1 MEPISSEKWK
11 QIEALL
17 DEALDLPAAERTMFL
32 EEASQDDAALRKL
45 LMEFW
50 HAGGKAET
58 FLEGNVPADV
68 VQVIQQ
74 LSEEDAYGPPPTR
87 GMRFG
92 EYRLEEEVGRGGMS
106 VVYRAVRADGQFD
119 HTVAVKILKRGM
131 DTDQLVRRFMAERQI
146 LAGLQ
151 HANIARLLDG
161 GATDDGRPY
170 LIMEFVQGVPITDY
184 CDNAKLDIH
193 SRLDL
198 FKKVAEAVAFAHRNL
213 IVHRDLKPSNILV
226 TDDGEVKLL
235 DFGIAKV
242 LSEDVD
248 ETLLALT
255 MQGGRVMTPEY
266 AAPEQIFGE
275 PITTATD
282 VYAMGV
288 LLYELLCGQLP
299 IRFEI
304 RQFSAIEKAMRTHKV
319 SLPSA
324 SLRQKSRINNA
335 TVEDIASARSTTGV
349 MLTQHVEGDL
359 DMIVQM
365 ALRKEPERRYPS
377 MAALIDEIDRYQAGQ
392 PVKARPDT
400 MGYRMRK
407 FYGRYKAAV
416 LSASLAVLLLVVSL
430 IGTLWQARVA
440 REQTRVASEERDI
453 AQREAIKSARIT
465 AFLVD
470 VFESTD
476 PDNALGDTLSAYDIL
491 ERGAQRI
498 EGELGGEPALQSEL
512 MAVFG
517 RMYQRMGVYGRAEDW
532 VRQAQTR
539 RATSD
544 APDVAGNL
552 NDQALLASI
561 LQDQGRY
568 NEAESLLVDV
578 LAMSYN
584 LDDITISTAY
594 AQAQDQLGTVLLD
607 RGKYDEAKSM
617 YLEALNTLVDVHGE
631 GHVSIAPVYTHL
643 GDVVG
648 LLSDFELAQT
658 YFAQALTIY
667 REHPDGNVDNLAGV
681 LHSLSEVLRN
691 KGEFEQAEQLGKE
704 GLAMRETLFG
714 KAHPLVVQ
722 GMNQVGNVL
731 TEMGKNAE
739 AEAMYREALD
749 IQRNALGEKHPFTI
763 ELLGNL
769 GGNYIRI
776 GDLKQAVMYLKE
788 ALVLREEVL
797 GEDHPT
803 VAIAL
808 SNLGVALGSLG
819 NYEEAEVI
827 HRRSLVLAKRHFGE
841 RHPGVAS
848 CASNLANVLYKLE
861 RYEEALPYADLA
873 IDIDSEKLD
882 ANHRFVAISMSIKG
896 QILFEMGRVAQ
907 GQEFLEEA
915 IRVFAQ
921 SSLPEDHHTRV
932 RPQIALGKLHLS
944 QGRLE
949 EAAPLLETSL
959 RIRQKTFEPDD
970 WRIGEAEVALGM
982 YYLALGDNARASSLL
997 SQGRKRLANGLGVQ
1011 NRYTREAD
1019 VYLAKL

>member
-1 MEPISSEKWK
+1 MDPISSDKWK
-11 QIEALL
+11 KIEALL
-17 DEALDLPAAERTMFL
+17 DQALDLPAAQRTMFL
-32 EEASQDDAALRKL
+32 EEASQDDTALRKI
-45 LMEFW
+45 LMELW
-50 HAGGKAET
+50 EAGGEADT

-68 VQVIQQ
+68 AQVIQQ
-74 LSEEDAYGPPPTR
+74 LSTEDAYGPIPTK
-87 GMRFG
+87 GTRFG
-92 EYRLEEEVGRGGMS
+92 EYELVEEVGRGGMS
-106 VVYRAVRADGQFD
+106 VVYKAVRADGQFD
-119 HTVAVKILKRGM
+119 HTVALKILKRGM

-161 GATDDGRPY
+161 GATEDGRPY

-184 CDNAKLDIH
+184 CDQAKLNINR
-193 SRLDL
+193 RLEL

-226 TDDGEVKLL
+226 TNDGEVKLL

-242 LSEDVD
+242 LSEDID
-248 ETLLALT
+248 ETVLALT

-275 PITTATD
+275 SITTATD

-304 RQFSAIEKAMRTHKV
+304 RQFPAIEKAMRTHKV

-324 SLRQKSRINNA
+324 SLRQKSQVDNSTI
-335 TVEDIASARSTTGV
+335 EDIASARSTTGV

-377 MAALIDEIDRYQAGQ
+377 MAALIDEVDRYQAGL

-400 MGYRMRK
+400 LGYRMRK
-407 FYGRYKAAV
+407 FYGRYKAGV
-416 LSASLAVLLLVVSL
+416 LSASLAIILLIASL
-430 IGTLWQARVA
+430 IGTLMQAQVA
-440 REQTRVASEERDI
+440 REQSRVASEERDI
-453 AQREAIKSARIT
+453 AQREAVKSARIT
-465 AFLVD
+465 EFLVD

-498 EGELGGEPALQSEL
+498 EGELGGEPALQSEM

-517 RMYQRMGVYGRAEDW
+517 RMYQRMGAYDKAESW
-532 VRQAQTR
+532 VEQAQTR
-539 RATSD
+539 RAASGSSSGTTTLQD
-544 APDVAGNL
+544 NT
-552 NDQALLASI
+552 LLASV

-568 NEAESLLVDV
+568 TEAESLLVDV
-578 LAMSYN
+578 LGYSYD
-584 LDDITISTAY
+584 LTEETVITAY
-594 AQAQDQLGTVLLD
+594 AQAQDRLGTVFSDL
-607 RGKYDEAKSM
+607 GKYDEAKAI
-617 YLEALNTLVDVHGE
+617 YLEALNSLIAVHGE
-631 GHVSIAPVYTHL
+631 GHLNTAPVYTHM

-648 LLSDFELAQT
+648 LLSEFELAQT
-658 YFAQALTIY
+658 YFGQALAIY
-667 REHPDGNVDNLAGV
+667 RDYPDGNVDNLAGV

-691 KGEFEQAEQLGKE
+691 KGEFEEAEQLGKE
-704 GLAMRETLFG
+704 GLEIREQLFG

-731 TEMGKNAE
+731 TEMGKNTE
-739 AEAMYREALD
+739 AEAIYLEALD

-769 GGNYIRI
+769 GGNYIRM
-776 GDLKQAVMYLKE
+776 GDLKQAVVQLKE

-797 GEDHPT
+797 GKDHPT
-803 VAIAL
+803 IAIAL

-882 ANHRFVAISMSIKG
+882 ANHRFVAVSMSIKG
-896 QILFEMGRVAQ
+896 QILFEMGRIAE

-915 IRVFAQ
+915 IAVFAK

-944 QGRLE
+944 QGRLD
-949 EAAPLLETSL
+949 EAAPLLEASL
-959 RIRQKTFEPDD
+959 RIRQKAFETDD

-982 YYLALGDNARASSLL
+982 YHLARGEKARAKSLL
-997 SQGRKRLANGLGVQ
+997 SLGRGRLAEGLGEQ
-1011 NRYTREAD
+1011 NRLTREAD
-1019 VYLAKL
+1019 RYLAQL